1 MPGELA
7 EPKHLGGE
15 MPGANGR
22 KLVGQDFHAHD
33 PAKNLERM
41 SKLGFRKH
49 MESEAVG
56 RINCARWR
64 AILVA

>member
-1 MPGELA
+1 MPGDWAKL
-7 EPKHLGGE
+7 KHFGGE